1 MRHSINI
8 KKENKKPYLLIEDKD
23 TLLTHYMKIKN
34 AEGLYRINSLKKI
47 NSEFCFLYSGT
58 NFIRVA
64 VILPFILIITINLFQ
79 FISNIYVDWNK
90 CEEQQSSEILRAI
103 KYIAENKSNLSSQEE
118 QIINNRILEL
128 RSFTDNN
135 LNMSLNDYLY
145 YRYNIYAYGR
155 KYFWNDIVHIIYYS
169 IFIPILLYVFFL
181 IKEKPPLILINNR
194 KIFVTWVEG
203 KVYVARYSQIGVIE
217 TASNITMVLY
227 GLKNKNKL
235 VKNIFILYA
244 NPLII
249 FSTEKQRKD
258 LLAFITKYMVWGL
271 SAVASTEYE
280 RNMPYYLRKDK
291 KPDDFEQQVDEI
303 LAVLDKLDSPRELN
317 TLTHI
322 KGK

>member
-8 KKENKKPYLLIEDKD
+8 KKENRKPYLLIEDKD

-34 AEGLYRINSLKKI
+34 AEGLYRINFLKKI

-79 FISNIYVDWNK
+79 FISNIYIDWNK

-145 YRYNIYAYGR
+145 YRYNIYAYGG

-169 IFIPILLYVFFL
+169 IFIPILSYVFF
-181 IKEKPPLILINNR
+181 
-194 KIFVTWVEG
+194 
-203 KVYVARYSQIGVIE
+203 S
-217 TASNITMVLY
+217 
-227 GLKNKNKL
+227 
-235 VKNIFILYA
+235 
-244 NPLII
+244 
-249 FSTEKQRKD
+249 
-258 LLAFITKYMVWGL
+258 
-271 SAVASTEYE
+271 
-280 RNMPYYLRKDK
+280 
-291 KPDDFEQQVDEI
+291 
-303 LAVLDKLDSPRELN
+303 
-317 TLTHI
+317 
-322 KGK
+322 